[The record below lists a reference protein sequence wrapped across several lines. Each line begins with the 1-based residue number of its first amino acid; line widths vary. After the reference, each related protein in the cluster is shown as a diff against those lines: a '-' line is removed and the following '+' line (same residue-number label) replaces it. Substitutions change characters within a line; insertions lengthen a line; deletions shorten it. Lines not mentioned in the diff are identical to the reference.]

1 MTVDT
6 IICKDSGDEKAD
18 ERPVWDEFTTVFFQC
33 LPLPGPLAIF
43 LEVTLFNMQ
52 ARFPAYWVVTNTWS
66 LQWPLEYNI
75 YINMSTE
82 IADVTKAYVLQQ
94 FNLFALSVS
103 CPVLDNE
110 IDDLTDENLSW
121 ATTEAMVMT
130 KGDISEPDAKS

>member
-1 MTVDT
+1 
-6 IICKDSGDEKAD
+6 
-18 ERPVWDEFTTVFFQC
+18 
-33 LPLPGPLAIF
+33 
-43 LEVTLFNMQ
+43 
-52 ARFPAYWVVTNTWS
+52 
-66 LQWPLEYNI
+66 
-75 YINMSTE
+75 MSTE